1 MSEKLHK
8 FIWLENAIETDTK
21 LFLIKRKKKN
31 NGAMLNKAFINYSHG
46 EVSFGT

>member
-21 LFLIKRKKKN
+21 LFLIKGIKKKERRN
-31 NGAMLNKAFINYSHG
+31 AKQGFY
-46 EVSFGT
+46 